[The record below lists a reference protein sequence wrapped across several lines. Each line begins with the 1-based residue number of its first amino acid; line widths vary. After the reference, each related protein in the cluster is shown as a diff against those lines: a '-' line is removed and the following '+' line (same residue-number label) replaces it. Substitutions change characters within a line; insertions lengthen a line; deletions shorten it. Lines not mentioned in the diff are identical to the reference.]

1 LENAAKSAMTK
12 LDLDLIIKPG
22 HGEPVPKEFDRH
34 MVKYII
40 GQRKEAIEKY
50 PLLLETER

>member
-50 PLLLETER
+50 P